1 MATSKSPEDDKLKRL
16 IYLCNMEGKYCCG
29 SPEKNKPERSKYI
42 NLLSNLLKNSQDNL
56 LKTLETAY
64 SDKYLP
70 HKLQV
75 LNILATLLTLD
86 EATEGNKHS
95 ICQVAGNLC
104 KSDKDI
110 FAFLKAVVL
119 TQQKA
124 SKKPPTTVRK
134 SVLRYYNNK
143 SAGDL
148 AKSYALHK
156 GYHGWKHKD
165 LIKLFHIKSETP
177 GMYLLVTHISLKYNV
192 KTSQEHI
199 FLLM

>member
-16 IYLCNMEGKYCCG
+16 IYLCNIEGKYCCG
-29 SPEKNKPERSKYI
+29 SPEKNKPESSKYI
-42 NLLSNLLKNSQDNL
+42 NLLSNILKNSQDNL
-56 LKTLETAY
+56 LNILEIAY

-70 HKLQV
+70 HKVQV
-75 LNILATLLTLD
+75 FNILATLLTLD
-86 EATEGNKHS
+86 EVTEENKHS

-110 FAFLKAVVL
+110 FAFIKTVVL

-124 SKKPPTTVRK
+124 SKKLPTTVRK

-143 SAGDL
+143 SAEDL
-148 AKSYALHK
+148 ANSYVLHK

-165 LIKLFHIKSETP
+165 LIKLFHVKSETP
-177 GMYLLVTHISLKYNV
+177 GTY
-192 KTSQEHI
+192 I
-199 FLLM
+199 FLLHIHYNL